1 MRERS
6 DMSLQL
12 RERET
17 EILTLQ
23 AQVRCRYYAVLAP
36 PFLYQAHSSSNQPD
50 SNVRE
55 LEGRLHELTESLIQK
70 QTALETLSSERN
82 SLNLQLEK
90 TKVRTNKVN

>member
-23 AQVRCRYYAVLAP
+23 AQVRYRYYAVLAP
-36 PFLYQAHSSSNQPD
+36 PFYIRPTP
-50 SNVRE
+50 VPV
-55 LEGRLHELTESLIQK
+55 SLIPMSGK
-70 QTALETLSSERN
+70 ASRVNGKFNTETDSTGNTEF
-82 SLNLQLEK
+82 
-90 TKVRTNKVN
+90 